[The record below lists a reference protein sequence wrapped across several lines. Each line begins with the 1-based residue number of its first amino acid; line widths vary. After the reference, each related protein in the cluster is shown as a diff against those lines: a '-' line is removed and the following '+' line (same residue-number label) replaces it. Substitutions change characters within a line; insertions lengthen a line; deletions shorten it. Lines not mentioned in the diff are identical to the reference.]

1 MLAEDKPK
9 LREITPT
16 LEAPV
21 LTPMVPSVTQPIQG
35 GRHSVQPVIT
45 WDKLPADF
53 ILPDDPVD
61 NIHQPAIAAAL
72 TDSLNEA
79 GLIAENAFTCTDYGI
94 IATVNG
100 KTIAKA
106 PDWAYV
112 ANLTVPID
120 EVDRSYTPHLD
131 GDVPTIV
138 LEFLSS
144 TDGTEYS
151 MKPDNPMGKWYYY
164 EQILKV
170 PYYGIFEP
178 MSGDFQMYILN
189 ESGHYDRLPI
199 EESGRY
205 WIEPMQLSIA
215 AWKGDRHQRMG
226 YWLRFWDAEGVMLP
240 WASENRAI
248 QEAEAE
254 KARQRAEQ
262 ESQRAEQESQRAEQ
276 ESQRADEANQRAER
290 LAQQLRDLGI
300 DPEV

>member
-9 LREITPT
+9 VRDSTPT
-16 LEAPV
+16 LVSPV
-21 LTPMVPSVTQPIQG
+21 SVPIVTPVPKTVNG
-35 GRHSVQPVIT
+35 AKLLVEPVIT
-45 WDKLPADF
+45 WEKLPADF

-61 NIHQPAIAAAL
+61 NIHQPSISAAL
-72 TDSLNEA
+72 TEILNEA
-79 GLIAENAFTCTDYGI
+79 DRIPENAFTCTDYGI

-112 ANLTVPID
+112 ANLKVPID
-120 EVDRSYTPHLD
+120 EVNRSYTPHLD

-138 LEFLSS
+138 LEFLSA
-144 TDGTEYS
+144 TEGTEYS
-151 MKPDNPMGKWYYY
+151 MKPDNPMGKWYFY
-164 EQILKV
+164 EQVLKV

-189 ESGHYDRLPI
+189 ESGRYDRLPI

-215 AWKGDRHQRMG
+215 AWKGLRHKRMG
-226 YWLRFWDAEGVMLP
+226 YWLRFWDIDGNLLP
-240 WASENRAI
+240 WASEIREQKN
-248 QEAEAE
+248 AEAE
-254 KARQRAEQ
+254 QARQRAEQ
-262 ESQRAEQESQRAEQ
+262 EA
-276 ESQRADEANQRAER
+276 QRADEANERADR